1 MIRRPPRSTRADTLC
16 PYTTLFR
23 SPETAATAQPR
34 GLPAA
39 VVYPLQGN
47 RRHGAWSWKGV
58 GVARS
63 GAGEAPWD
71 ARDDRTAAGA
81 PALRDER
88 PDRARAGGR
97 GPADRRRGVRGRNR
111 ALGLGQVEPDRKGV
125 VQGKSG

>member
-1 MIRRPPRSTRADTLC
+1 MKRRPPRSTRTYTLV
-16 PYTTLFR
+16 PYTTLLR
-23 SPETAATAQPR
+23 SGPGTAATAQPR
-34 GLPAA
+34 RLPAA
-39 VVYPLQGN
+39 VGYPLQGN

-97 GPADRRRGVRGRNR
+97 GPADRRRGVRGRHR
-111 ALGLGQVEPDRKGV
+111 DRK
-125 VQGKSG
+125 STRLNSSH